1 MYRSGH
7 VVTSLLVYIVIIQH
21 YYFNLFNDYL
31 LPIYL
36 IVNVFGAL
44 TPDIDIYL
52 KRIIKIV
59 NHRDPLTHSALIP
72 LVLSLTVAPYSSY
85 FQLYFAFSLGI
96 STHLISDIPSRKAI
110 DKLSISWSR
119 VWLLLNGLIAF
130 PVFSYNWLNT
140 LQHTSI

>member
-7 VVTSLLVYIVIIQH
+7 IVTSLLTYIIMIQH
-21 YYFNLFNDYL
+21 YYFSLFNDYL

-44 TPDIDIYL
+44 TPDIDIHL
-52 KRIIKIV
+52 KRIIKTV

-72 LVLSLTVAPYSSY
+72 LALGLIVDTYSSY

-110 DKLSISWSR
+110 DKLSIGWSR
-119 VWLLLNGLIAF
+119 IWLLLNGLIAL
-130 PVFSYNWLNT
+130 PAFSYNWLNT
-140 LQHTSI
+140 LLHISI